1 MRIKNLNLIKK
12 LLLCLWI
19 FASTQTQAQ
28 RQLTLKQVI
37 DIAKGES
44 PSALVAKNTKN
55 NRYWQYRTFQ
65 SNYKPQLVLRGT
77 LPNFNRAI
85 NPITLPDGQ
94 VAFINQSFAQNNL
107 TLGLRQVISATGGAI
122 WVNTGLQR
130 LDILGDNRSTSFLAT
145 PAFISF
151 EQPLFVFNELL
162 WDKKIEPLRYE
173 ESQKKYS
180 EDIEVLSVRA
190 TGLFFD
196 LLLSQITMDLAKK
209 NLANNDTIYR
219 IAQGRYEM
227 GRIAENELLQ
237 LELGVM
243 NASQQLSQAQLDF
256 QNNLLSLKN
265 FLGNRANLGDF
276 TLVAPEEIPTFEID
290 EQVALEQAKANRERY
305 ISFKRRI
312 LESER
317 QVAQARGD
325 NGIDINITGS
335 IGFTNRAASFGEAY
349 ANVQNQQIFNIG
361 LQIPI
366 LDWGRQKAR
375 IQTALANEEVTKSI
389 VSQDVLAFEQEV
401 LQKVRQFKILR
412 EQLQV
417 SKRSDEVAQKSYDI
431 AQNRYLIA
439 KITINELINILKAK
453 DDAKRQYLTSLRSF
467 WSAYYELRQ
476 LTLYDFEKKETI
488 YYQN

>member
-1 MRIKNLNLIKK
+1 MLCVC
-12 LLLCLWI
+12 LLFFNI
-19 FASTQTQAQ
+19 TYANAQ
-28 RQLTLKQVI
+28 QKLTLKQVI
-37 DIAKGES
+37 EIAKGES
-44 PSALVAKNTKN
+44 PSALIAKNRKN
-55 NRYWQYRTFQ
+55 NNYWAYRTFQ

-77 LPNFNRAI
+77 LPSFNRAI

-94 VAFINQSFAQNNL
+94 VAFINQSFAQNSM
-107 TLGLRQVISATGGAI
+107 TLGLRQVISATGGSI

-151 EQPLFVFNELL
+151 EQPLFVFNDLL

-173 ESQKKYS
+173 ESVKRYS

-196 LLLSQITMDLAKK
+196 LLLSQITMDLASK

-227 GRIAENELLQ
+227 GKIAENELLQ

-243 NASQQLSQAQLDF
+243 NASQQLSQSQLDF

-265 FLGNRANLGDF
+265 FLGNKANLGDF
-276 TLVAPEEIPTFEID
+276 TLAAPEETPDFDID
-290 EQVALEQAKANRERY
+290 EQLAIEQAKANRERY

-317 QVAQARGD
+317 QVAQAKGD
-325 NGIDINITGS
+325 NGIDINVSGS
-335 IGFTNRAASFGEAY
+335 IGFTNRASNFGEAY
-349 ANVQNQQIFNIG
+349 ANVQNQQIFNIS

-375 IQTALANEEVTKSI
+375 IQTALANEEATKSI
-389 VSQDVLAFEQEV
+389 VSQDMLAFEQDV

-412 EQLQV
+412 EQLKV

-439 KITINELINILKAK
+439 KISINELINILRAK
-453 DDAKRQYLTSLRSF
+453 DDAKRQYLNSLRSF

-476 LTLYDFEKKETI
+476 LTLYDFEKKEVI
-488 YYQN
+488 YYSN

>member
-1 MRIKNLNLIKK
+1 MKIKNLNLIQT
-12 LLLCLWI
+12 LLLCLYLL
-19 FASTQTQAQ
+19 AGTPLKAQ
-28 RQLTLKQVI
+28 QQLTLKQVI
-37 DIAKGES
+37 EIAKGES

-55 NRYWQYRTFQ
+55 NRYWQFRTFQ

-77 LPNFNRAI
+77 LPSFNRAI
-85 NPITLPDGQ
+85 NPITLPDGAI
-94 VAFINQSFAQNNL
+94 AFVNQSFAQNNM
-107 TLGLRQVISATGGAI
+107 TLGLRQVITATGGSI

-173 ESQKKYS
+173 ESVKKYS

-196 LLLSQITMDLAKK
+196 LLLSQITMDLANK

-227 GRIAENELLQ
+227 GKIAENELLQ

-243 NASQQLSQAQLDF
+243 NASQQFSQAQLDF

-265 FLGNRANLGDF
+265 FLGNKANLGNF
-276 TLVAPEEIPTFEID
+276 TLVAPEEIPTFDID
-290 EQVALEQAKANRERY
+290 EPTALDQAKTNRERY
-305 ISFKRRI
+305 IAFKRRV

-325 NGIDINITGS
+325 NGIDINVTGS
-335 IGFTNRAASFGEAY
+335 IGFTNRAANFGDAY
-349 ANVQNQQIFNIG
+349 ANVQNQQIFNVG

-389 VSQDVLAFEQEV
+389 VSQDMLAFEQEV

-412 EQLQV
+412 EQLKIA
-417 SKRSDEVAQKSYDI
+417 KRSDEIAQKSYDI

-439 KITINELINILKAK
+439 KISINELINILRAK
-453 DDAKRQYLTSLRSF
+453 DDAKRQYLSSLRNF
-467 WSAYYELRQ
+467 WAAYYELRQ
-476 LTLYDFEKKETI
+476 LTLYDFEKRETI
-488 YYQN
+488 YYQD